1 MLRALRLVGMAA
13 QAESR
18 RIKVQAGAKMSQIGL
33 FAGAGV
39 FGLTAFVMF
48 HVLGYN
54 AAHAWVGPIGGAA
67 IVLAVDVVGAL
78 VLALLA
84 SRHAEPQAE
93 VEARA
98 VRDVA
103 LAGAAEE
110 LFLGVAK
117 RSAPLAV
124 AGGLIL
130 TLLRRR

>member
-18 RIKVQAGAKMSQIGL
+18 RLKVQAGAKVSQLG
-33 FAGAGV
+33 FYAGAAV
-39 FGLTAFVMF
+39 FGLTAFIMF

-67 IVLAVDVVGAL
+67 IVLGVDVVLAL

-84 SRHAEPQAE
+84 SRVSEPQAE
-93 VEARA
+93 IEARA

-110 LFLGVAK
+110 IFLGVAK